1 MNFRPYIMRSCLVF
15 GALSLVACA
24 SAPRELVEARTA
36 YQEAAESDAATYAP
50 AELKTAEQTLQLAES
65 SFDDDG
71 DSYQTRA
78 LAYTAE
84 RRVQSARVAADT
96 YKLKQEKAA
105 LEKEYFAYSEQ
116 ARDTA
121 MKKLASTQNKLAE
134 SQRYA
139 ESTAAELKKQQDALD
154 AQEKEL
160 ADKAAKLE
168 AARKAGELSE
178 AQLREQ
184 NEAIKAQQMQLA
196 KKTEELDA
204 EKKARAEAEKRL
216 ADAMNR
222 LSEIAKIDTSAKE
235 TIITLGGEV
244 VFKTGKSD
252 LRPSAR
258 EKLNQVA
265 DVLLEN
271 KGKSIQVVGHTDSQG
286 KAAFNQKLSEDR
298 ANSVRTYLVERG
310 VAADRITAIGK
321 GQDSPVASNDDAT
334 GRTENRRVEIIIQ
347 NDNNS

>member
-1 MNFRPYIMRSCLVF
+1 MNIRPLLVRSCLVAC
-15 GALSLVACA
+15 ALGLVACA
-24 SAPRELVEARTA
+24 TAPSELVEARKA
-36 YQEAAESDAATYAP
+36 YEEAAAGETATYAP

-65 SFDDDG
+65 SFDDEG

-84 RRVQSARVAADT
+84 RRVQAASVVADT
-96 YKLKQEKAA
+96 YKLRQDKAA
-105 LEKEYFAYSEQ
+105 LEKEYFVYSEE
-116 ARDTA
+116 ARDAA
-121 MKKLASTQNKLAE
+121 MKQLASTKNQLE
-134 SQRYA
+134 QSQRYA
-139 ESTAAELKKQQDALD
+139 ESTAAELKKQQEALE
-154 AQEKEL
+154 AQEKAL
-160 ADKAAKLE
+160 ADKQAKLE
-168 AARKAGELSE
+168 AARKAGELTE

-184 NEAIKAQQMQLA
+184 NEAIKEQQYQLN
-196 KKTEELDA
+196 KKNEELAA
-204 EKKARAEAEKRL
+204 ERKARAEAEKRL
-216 ADAMNR
+216 EDAMNR

-244 VFKTGKSD
+244 VFQTGEST

-286 KAAFNQKLSEDR
+286 KREFNQKLSEDR
-298 ANSVRTYLVERG
+298 ANTVRTYLIERG
-310 VAADRITAIGK
+310 VAADRITALGK
-321 GQDSPVASNDDAT
+321 GQDSPVASNDNAT

-347 NDNNS
+347 NDNKS

>member
-1 MNFRPYIMRSCLVF
+1 MNFRPFITRSCLVL
-15 GALSLVACA
+15 GVVGLVGCA
-24 SAPRELVEARTA
+24 TAPNELVEARKA
-36 YQEAAESDAATYAP
+36 YQEAAAGETPTYAP

-65 SFDDDG
+65 SFDADG
-71 DSYQTRA
+71 DTYQTRA

-84 RRVQSARVAADT
+84 RRVQSAKVTSDI
-96 YKLKQEKAA
+96 YKLKKQKTD
-105 LEKEYFAYSEQ
+105 LDKEYFTYSEQ
-116 ARDTA
+116 ARDKA
-121 MKKLASTQNKLAE
+121 MSQLADTKNKLAE
-134 SQRYA
+134 SQRFA
-139 ESTAAELKKQQDALD
+139 EATAAQLKEKESALD
-154 AQEKEL
+154 QQEQAL

-168 AARKAGELSE
+168 AARKAGELTE

-184 NEAIKAQQMQLA
+184 NEALKDQQDKLNKQS
-196 KKTEELDA
+196 EELAA

-235 TIITLGGEV
+235 TVITLGGEV
-244 VFKTGKSD
+244 VFKTGKSA

-286 KAAFNQKLSEDR
+286 KSGYNQQLSEKR
-298 ANSVRTYLVERG
+298 AQSVRTYLVERG
-310 VAADRITAIGK
+310 VASDRITAIGK
-321 GQDSPVASNDDAT
+321 GESQPVASNDNAT

-347 NDNNS
+347 NDNKS